1 MPDETKTQPITISL
15 ADYPALGNCQPGE
28 QLEVT
33 ENDGTNLTIEKV
45 DYPDEEGGADTEP
58 ASSVPS
64 DVVDRGLKMVGK
76 KSTY

>member
-15 ADYPALGNCQPGE
+15 ADYPALGNCEEGE
-28 QLEVT
+28 MLEVT
-33 ENDGTNLTIEKV
+33 ANDGTNLTIEKV
-45 DYPDEEGGADTEP
+45 GYGEEGDEAAEP